1 MIISELYKQAR
12 MSKFLNSSAKPLY
25 RSLFLGSQ
33 TSIAINCSFG
43 WEDSAVCGPFGA
55 NSTIL
60 SLVKCE
66 EDMTSHL
73 ISLSV
78 SSKRGRRSVPTLSES
93 NLILN
98 RTGLFG
104 LGLQRTGEMT
114 ICPKHRQELTVD
126 WAGRKSSTC
135 SYPSHRGPRKQ
146 MKNVRRINISEE
158 VFARYQISVPIGS
171 GKQ

>member
-1 MIISELYKQAR
+1 M
-12 MSKFLNSSAKPLY
+12 
-25 RSLFLGSQ
+25 
-33 TSIAINCSFG
+33 NCSFG
-43 WEDSAVCGPFGA
+43 SEDSVCGPFGA

-60 SLVKCE
+60 PLVKCE

-78 SSKRGRRSVPTLSES
+78 SSKRGRRSIPTLSES

-98 RTGLFG
+98 RAGLFG
-104 LGLQRTGEMT
+104 PGLQRTGEMK
-114 ICPKHRQELTVD
+114 ICPKHRRELTVD

-146 MKNVRRINISEE
+146 MKNVRRINISISEE

-171 GKQ
+171 GK

>member
-1 MIISELYKQAR
+1 
-12 MSKFLNSSAKPLY
+12 MSKFRNSSAKPLY
-25 RSLFLGSQ
+25 CSLFLGSK
-33 TSIAINCSFG
+33 TSKAMNCSFG
-43 WEDSAVCGPFGA
+43 SEDSVCGPFGA

-60 SLVKCE
+60 PLVKCE

-73 ISLSV
+73 ISLGV
-78 SSKRGRRSVPTLSES
+78 SSKRGRRSIPTLSES

-98 RTGLFG
+98 RAGLFG

-114 ICPKHRQELTVD
+114 ICPKHRRELAVD

-146 MKNVRRINISEE
+146 MKNVRQRKYLPSIKYLCLLALVSSN
-158 VFARYQISVPIGS
+158 R
-171 GKQ
+171 

>member
-1 MIISELYKQAR
+1 M
-12 MSKFLNSSAKPLY
+12 
-25 RSLFLGSQ
+25 
-33 TSIAINCSFG
+33 NCSFG
-43 WEDSAVCGPFGA
+43 SEDSVCGPFGA

-60 SLVKCE
+60 PLVKCE

-73 ISLSV
+73 ISLGV
-78 SSKRGRRSVPTLSES
+78 SSKRGRRSIPTLSES

-98 RTGLFG
+98 RAGHFG

-114 ICPKHRQELTVD
+114 ICPKHRRELTVD

-146 MKNVRRINISEE
+146 TIDENW
-158 VFARYQISVPIGS
+158 
-171 GKQ
+171 

>member
-1 MIISELYKQAR
+1 M
-12 MSKFLNSSAKPLY
+12 
-25 RSLFLGSQ
+25 
-33 TSIAINCSFG
+33 NCSFG
-43 WEDSAVCGPFGA
+43 SEDSVCGPFGA

-60 SLVKCE
+60 PLVKCE

-73 ISLSV
+73 ISLGV
-78 SSKRGRRSVPTLSES
+78 SSKRGRRSIPTLSES

-98 RTGLFG
+98 RAVLFG

-114 ICPKHRQELTVD
+114 ICPKHRRELTVD

-146 MKNVRRINISEE
+146 MKNVRRIYISISEE

-171 GKQ
+171 GK

>member
-1 MIISELYKQAR
+1 M
-12 MSKFLNSSAKPLY
+12 
-25 RSLFLGSQ
+25 
-33 TSIAINCSFG
+33 NCSFG
-43 WEDSAVCGPFGA
+43 SEDSVCGPFGA

-60 SLVKCE
+60 PLVKCE

-73 ISLSV
+73 ISRGV
-78 SSKRGRRSVPTLSES
+78 SLKRGRRSIPTLSES

-98 RTGLFG
+98 RAGLFG

-114 ICPKHRQELTVD
+114 ICPKHRRELTVD

-135 SYPSHRGPRKQ
+135 SYPLHRSPRKQ
-146 MKNVRRINISEE
+146 MKNVRRINISISEE

-171 GKQ
+171 GK

>member
-1 MIISELYKQAR
+1 MGLCGNFA
-12 MSKFLNSSAKPLY
+12 
-25 RSLFLGSQ
+25 
-33 TSIAINCSFG
+33 
-43 WEDSAVCGPFGA
+43 DSVCGPFGA

-60 SLVKCE
+60 PLVKCE

-73 ISLSV
+73 ISLGV
-78 SSKRGRRSVPTLSES
+78 SSKRGRRSIPTLSES

-98 RTGLFG
+98 RAGLFG

-114 ICPKHRQELTVD
+114 ICPKHRRELTVD

-146 MKNVRRINISEE
+146 MKNVRRINILNIFSIAISASCRTTLYKARNVLYQDAASDKHEE
-158 VFARYQISVPIGS
+158 VN
-171 GKQ
+171 